1 MGKITQP
8 ARPFRSGTGRKNYR
22 EFFSGRTLALGTKHK
37 KEKVIAPILERELG
51 VRIIVPDNFDTD
63 QFGTFTREIARTGD
77 QLEAARRKATAAMD
91 LVGADLGLASEG
103 SFGPH
108 PGMPFITSN
117 FELVLLI
124 DRKYGLEIRGHHRS
138 GKTNALA
145 TYVSS
150 VAEAKEFAK
159 EIGFPQHGLVVR
171 RSEHSKRDIFKGITS
186 YQELE
191 EKVSYLLGKFF
202 VKKVYL
208 ETDLRAHV
216 NPTRMKSIELATKDL
231 VENIKSLCPKCAIPG
246 FVMVD
251 VVRGLPCGGCGQK
264 TDLPLA
270 IVRACQKCGFKI
282 EGRPPE
288 SKEFADPGMCG
299 YCNP

>member
-1 MGKITQP
+1 MEKIVQ
-8 ARPFRSGTGRKNYR
+8 KNYR
-22 EFFSGRTLALGTKHK
+22 EFFSGRTLVLGTKHK

-51 VRIIVPDNFDTD
+51 VRVIVPENFNTD
-63 QFGTFTREIARTGD
+63 QFGTFTKEIARTGD
-77 QLEAARRKATAAMD
+77 QLKAARRKATAAMD
-91 LVGADLGLASEG
+91 LLGADLGLSSEG

-108 PGMPFITSN
+108 PSIPFITSN

-124 DRKYGLEIRGHHRS
+124 DRKHGFEIRGHHRS
-138 GKTNALA
+138 GKTNAEA
-145 TYVSS
+145 AYVSS

-171 RSEHSKRDIFKGITS
+171 RSERSKRDIFKGITS

-216 NPTRMKSIELATKDL
+216 NPTRMESIELATKDL
-231 VENIKSLCPKCAIPG
+231 VENIKSTCPKCAMPG
-246 FVMVD
+246 FVIMD
-251 VVRGLPCGGCGQK
+251 VIHGLPCEGCGQK
-264 TDLPLA
+264 TDLPLT
-270 IVRACQKCGFKI
+270 IVRGCQKCEFKV
-282 EGRPPE
+282 EDQPPE
-288 SKEFADPGMCG
+288 SKTFADPGMCG

>member
-1 MGKITQP
+1 MEKIIQ
-8 ARPFRSGTGRKNYR
+8 KNYR
-22 EFFSGRTLALGTKHK
+22 KFFSGRTLVLGTKHK
-37 KEKVIAPILERELG
+37 KEKVIAPILEREFG
-51 VRIIVPDNFDTD
+51 VCVIVPDNFDTD
-63 QFGTFTREIARTGD
+63 QFGAFTREIVRTGD

-91 LVGADLGLASEG
+91 LLGADLSLSSEG

-108 PGMPFITSN
+108 PDIPFIPSN

-124 DRKYGLEIRGHHRS
+124 DRKHGFEIRGHHRS
-138 GKTNALA
+138 GKTNAGVL
-145 TYVSS
+145 YVSS

-159 EIGFPQHGLVVR
+159 KIGFPEHGLVVR
-171 RSEHSKRDIFKGITS
+171 RSEHSKRDIFKGIAS

-191 EKVSYLLGKFF
+191 EKVSYLLGKFL

-231 VENIKSLCPKCAIPG
+231 VENIKSTCPKCAIPG
-246 FVMVD
+246 FVIVD

-264 TDLPLA
+264 TDLPLM
-270 IVRACQKCGFKI
+270 IVRGCQKCKFKVQD
-282 EGRPPE
+282 RPPK
-288 SKEFADPGMCG
+288 SKDYADPGMCG